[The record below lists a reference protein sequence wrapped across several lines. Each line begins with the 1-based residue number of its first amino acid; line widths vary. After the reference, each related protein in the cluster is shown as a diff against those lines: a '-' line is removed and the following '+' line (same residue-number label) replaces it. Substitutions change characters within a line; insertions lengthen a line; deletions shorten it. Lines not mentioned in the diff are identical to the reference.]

1 MRNARSL
8 DPIEMTPEQLQ
19 QSLLDTQS
27 RIEQGDR
34 DGVLFAEGTLPA
46 SRSVAR
52 EVLGSW
58 KPAPGTTAIP
68 LANYTM
74 FPYSAMGRVFFK
86 DNKNT
91 YVCSGSANGKNLGE
105 YLQEETICSLS
116 TLWQAEPR
124 IRY

>member
-68 LANYTM
+68 LANYNV
-74 FPYSAMGRVFFK
+74 PVLGDGSRVLQRQQEHLR
-86 DNKNT
+86 
-91 YVCSGSANGKNLGE
+91 VLGLCE
-105 YLQEETICSLS
+105 WQEP
-116 TLWQAEPR
+116 W
-124 IRY
+124 